1 MGGQVIAQVVLPG
14 GHRVNAGHGEHKV
27 HEVDGAGL
35 GGIVHGPQA
44 GYWLAD
50 LLLAARTGT
59 PFPVAE
65 NQLSSPTSVTTLSA
79 CIVALIESEEYGLFH
94 AADEGVTSRLGFAR
108 EVLHSCTMEAPTDQA
123 AAARLRAP
131 MAFTR

>member
-35 GGIVHGPQA
+35 G
-44 GYWLAD
+44 YWLAD
-50 LLLAARTGT
+50 LLMAARTGT

-65 NQLSSPTSVTTLSA
+65 NQLSSPTSVTTLAA
-79 CIVALIESEEYGLFH
+79 CIVALIESEE
-94 AADEGVTSRLGFAR
+94 
-108 EVLHSCTMEAPTDQA
+108 
-123 AAARLRAP
+123 
-131 MAFTR
+131 